1 MRLADYLRLG
11 FAGVK
16 AHKKRAFIVVIIVG
30 LLFSVITA
38 GTFILQGLENIA
50 LGAMLAPTD
59 GKMLV
64 MSSVDA
70 QICGK
75 NCDIIA
81 EVDKIKKNIENY
93 HGKIIPAKIS
103 QTVNGMFYKIE
114 KDIFSDEADDA
125 TNTTQVVVPLKTA
138 ATLAGVEMPERSTRV
153 TEQLDV
159 IKEIREKT
167 LGKIVKNK
175 TGEKYYVAEILPSE
189 VYANNLSFMNIGQD
203 GSPLNLILGKIRT
216 GTSQNFI
223 TKSAKTE
230 PKTNESDAER
240 PSGFIAMDDI
250 DAEEAGIVFAEFPDI
265 ETAHKY
271 YQDKANY
278 CSETDRVFRSC
289 GKDYKYLVVSAISD
303 PIMTYE
309 NLQNVWLVF
318 KIIAVILAI
327 IAVVIAISTYGR
339 LIGKDMKIIALYHA
353 MGATGWQIRIVY
365 VVYLLL
371 LSLMTVGFAA
381 ILGLGLAG
389 LLSMVNMTAM
399 RQVFTLGFG
408 MEAGEIWLV
417 GWNNL
422 LWNLIGVILAA
433 AIFAAILC
441 NGNFKAHKLAQKL
454 K

>member
-1 MRLADYLRLG
+1 MRLTDYLRLG

-16 AHKKRAFIVVIIVG
+16 AHKKRAFTVVIIVG

-38 GTFILQGLENIA
+38 GAFILQGLENVA
-50 LGAMLAPTD
+50 LGTMLAPTD
-59 GKMLV
+59 GKVLV
-64 MSSVDA
+64 MSSVDTK
-70 QICGK
+70 ICGED
-75 NCDIIA
+75 CDITT
-81 EVDKIKKNIENY
+81 EVVKIKKNIEQY
-93 HGKIIPAKIS
+93 DGKIIPAKIS
-103 QTVNGMFYKIE
+103 QTADGMFYKTEE
-114 KDIFSDEADDA
+114 KVFSSE
-125 TNTTQVVVPLKTA
+125 TNSAIDTTQVIVPLEA
-138 ATLAGVEMPERSTRV
+138 AANLAGVEMPERDAEV
-153 TEQLDV
+153 AEQLDA
-159 IKEIREKT
+159 IREVRENT
-167 LGKIVKNK
+167 LGKVVKNEA
-175 TGEKYYVAEILPSE
+175 GEKYYIAEILPGG
-189 VYANNLSFMNIGQD
+189 VYASNLSFMNIGQG
-203 GSPLNLILGKIRT
+203 GSPLNLILGQIRT

-230 PKTNESDAER
+230 PKTDEGDAER

-250 DAEEAGIVFAEFPDI
+250 DTEETGIVFAEFPDV

-327 IAVVIAISTYGR
+327 IAVIIAISTYGR

-371 LSLMTVGFAA
+371 LSLITVGFAA
-381 ILGLGLAG
+381 MLGLGLAG

-408 MEAGEIWLV
+408 MEASEIWLV

-422 LWNLIGVILAA
+422 LWNLIGIILAT
-433 AIFAAILC
+433 AIFTIILC